1 MESLDRAAVEDLVV
15 AHRVLAKQS
24 ILDAFGHASIRS
36 PSNPGRFLLP
46 RSVAPELV
54 SAEDIMEHDLDG
66 VPVDPQG
73 RKPFLERFIHS
84 SIYKAHPEVGA
95 VVHSHSTG
103 VIPFSVS
110 TTPMRPIFV
119 LGAFL
124 SGGVPIFDTRS
135 LGGGSDMLITNAGMG
150 DAMASHLGRRP
161 ALLLRGHGS
170 VVAAPNIQLAVFRVI
185 YLETNA
191 RLQSQAIALG
201 GEVTYLNPE
210 EAEKLDGA
218 AAANVSRP
226 WELWKK
232 QVLG

>member
-1 MESLDRAAVEDLVV
+1 MDKADQAAAEDLVV
-15 AHRVLAKQS
+15 AHRVLARQS
-24 ILDAFGHASIRS
+24 ILDAFGHVSVRS
-36 PSNPGRFLLP
+36 PSNPERFLLP
-46 RSVAPELV
+46 CSIAPESV
-54 SAEDIMEHDLDG
+54 GAADIMEHDLEGRPLDA
-66 VPVDPQG
+66 QG

-110 TTPMRPIFV
+110 STPLRPIFV
-119 LGAFL
+119 LGAFIA
-124 SGGVPIFDTRS
+124 GGVPIFDTRS
-135 LGGGSDMLITNAGMG
+135 LGDSAGMLITDSGMG
-150 DAMASHLGRRP
+150 DAMASYLGSRP
-161 ALLLRGHGS
+161 AMLLRGHGA
-170 VVAAPNIQLAVFRVI
+170 VIAAPTIQLAVFRAI

-191 RLQSQAIALG
+191 RLQSQAIALA
-201 GEVTYLNPE
+201 GEVTYLNDG
-210 EAEKLDGA
+210 EAKKLDAA